1 MVKLTAEK
9 ARIFRIV
16 HRDNIPWVL
25 DHGLHS
31 RNSNTVDRN
40 YVNIGNVEL
49 IDRRHIHPVPCP
61 PGGTLSDYVPFYFTP
76 FSPMLLNIKTGWGGI
91 KKRANEEIVIL
102 TSTLHVLKKKE
113 VRFIFTDRHAY
124 LKAARFFS
132 DLAGLD
138 EIDWTILQNRDFKK
152 DADDLGKFERY
163 QAEALI
169 HKYLPCDG
177 LLGMVCYSD
186 SVAATLTALVQARGL
201 DLQIAARRNWYF

>member
-9 ARIFRIV
+9 AWIFRIV
-16 HRDNIPWVL
+16 HRDNVPWIL

-31 RNSNTVDRN
+31 RNSSIADPN
-40 YVNIGNVEL
+40 YINIGNLEL
-49 IDRRHIHPVPCP
+49 IDRRHHSSVPCP
-61 PGGTLSDYVPFYFTP
+61 PGGTLGDYIPFYFTP
-76 FSPMLLNIKTGWGGI
+76 FSPMLFNIKTGWGGI
-91 KKRANEEIVIL
+91 RKRSNDEIVIL
-102 TSTLHVLKKKE
+102 TSTLHALKKKD

-124 LKAARFFS
+124 LKAAKFFS
-132 DLAGLD
+132 DLADLD

-152 DADDLGKFERY
+152 DPDDLGKFERY

-169 HKYLPCDG
+169 HKHLPCDG

-186 SVAATLTALVQARGL
+186 SVAETLTELVQERGL